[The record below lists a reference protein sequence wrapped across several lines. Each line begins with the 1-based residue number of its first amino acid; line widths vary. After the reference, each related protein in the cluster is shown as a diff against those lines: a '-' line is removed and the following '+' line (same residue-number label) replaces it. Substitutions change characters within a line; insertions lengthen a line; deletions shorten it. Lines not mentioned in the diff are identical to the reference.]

1 VRVVGL
7 NTIGGMR
14 VERVVARKKEPDRW
28 ARRLGRGTMRRL
40 GFGGRRRRD
49 GPGGPRGCAQEWA
62 GAGPLECVVRAGAQ
76 AGWTLGGPR
85 ESWWAEGGFP
95 FFCYLFLFFFY
106 SSSNLNIVFESKIQI
121 FNEIELMPKH
131 NNSTRKYASAC
142 HATIKDPLRVLFY
155 EDYASIKQK

>member
-40 GFGGRRRRD
+40 GFGG
-49 GPGGPRGCAQEWA
+49 GV
-62 GAGPLECVVRAGAQ
+62 GAVMGQVGRARAG
-76 AGWTLGGPR
+76 GLR
-85 ESWWAEGGFP
+85 EVFP
-95 FFCYLFLFFFY
+95 FFCYFFLFFFY

-121 FNEIELMPKH
+121 FNEIELVPKH

>member
-1 VRVVGL
+1 LGGVGAGMGQVGL
-7 NTIGGMR
+7 
-14 VERVVARKKEPDRW
+14 AA
-28 ARRLGRGTMRRL
+28 ARRNGPELGRS
-40 GFGGRRRRD
+40 
-49 GPGGPRGCAQEWA
+49 
-62 GAGPLECVVRAGAQ
+62 RAG
-76 AGWTLGGPR
+76 GLR
-85 ESWWAEGGFP
+85 EV
-95 FFCYLFLFFFY
+95 FLFFVISFSSFFY